1 MLPHLSCDRPQYKLV
16 IDASERDQL
25 WCLLRVGRPKTM
37 PHEMDAFVGGIE
49 TALTRYH
56 QRKAE
61 DYRHR
66 SAREDLRELFMLC
79 ADAKNIAKIRTKF
92 LHLPVF
98 ARGELVHRA
107 RVRHPELAG
116 GRELTWEGLYVWTQT
131 CPDEELIA
139 KLPGVIAA
147 GRAVSLGQL
156 RENGNTSA
164 PHVEPMIMGEFLR
177 LKPVGEPA
185 NTRKS
190 IHQGGHPADL
200 AVDALVAD
208 LTLLWLEAT
217 GAPPRNSRSTTTPFG
232 RLAHLVLGKA
242 GVRSPKNALRR
253 FWASVKHHKAQPS
266 NIPVA

>member
-1 MLPHLSCDRPQYKLV
+1 MRGCAKL
-16 IDASERDQL
+16 
-25 WCLLRVGRPKTM
+25 
-37 PHEMDAFVGGIE
+37 
-49 TALTRYH
+49 
-56 QRKAE
+56 
-61 DYRHR
+61 
-66 SAREDLRELFMLC
+66 
-79 ADAKNIAKIRTKF
+79 RTKF

-217 GAPPRNSRSTTTPFG
+217 GAPPRNSRVRTTSASCSGEGRREVAEECATAVLGLCEASQGAAEQHSG
-232 RLAHLVLGKA
+232 RLRQAARLLHG
-242 GVRSPKNALRR
+242 
-253 FWASVKHHKAQPS
+253 
-266 NIPVA
+266 

>member
-1 MLPHLSCDRPQYKLV
+1 V
-16 IDASERDQL
+16 IDATERDQFFQ
-25 WCLLRVGRPKTM
+25 LLRVGGSKTM

-61 DYRHR
+61 DYRRR

-116 GRELTWEGLYVWTQT
+116 GGELTWEGLYVWTQT
-131 CPDEELIA
+131 CPDEELVA

-164 PHVEPMIMGEFLR
+164 AHVEPMIMGEFLR

-185 NTRKS
+185 NTHKS
-190 IHQGGHPADL
+190 IHQGGPPADI
-200 AVDALVAD
+200 AVDALVTD

-253 FWASVKHHKAQPS
+253 FWASVKHHKARPS
-266 NIPVA
+266 SIPVA